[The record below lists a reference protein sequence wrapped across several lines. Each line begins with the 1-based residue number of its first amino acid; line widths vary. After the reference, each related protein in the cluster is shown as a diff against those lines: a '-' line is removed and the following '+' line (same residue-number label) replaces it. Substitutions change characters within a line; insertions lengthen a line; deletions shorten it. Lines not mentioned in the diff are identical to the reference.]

1 MIRVGDF
8 ARIAQVS
15 IRLLHYY
22 DQIGLLRPVHVD
34 HITGYRYYS
43 TEQLPRLHRILA
55 LKDLGLSL
63 DQITYLLNEAVT
75 PEEIRGILL
84 LKQAE
89 LRQRVDE
96 EQARLASVEARV
108 RYLECSDV
116 PADVEIVMK
125 RTEPLSVLSVRRAV
139 NRGESPAGLIRAG
152 VSVLRECNL
161 WQHVQSLIC
170 IYHTRYITLQ
180 YPSIQPKRLLVE
192 AVYAIDLAKVRDM
205 PHVDRQ
211 RMRAYTIP
219 NYDLVASVIHVGAD
233 NIRHLTARAV
243 WNWIEGNN
251 FRLAAPPREIYL
263 RRGNADR
270 PEDNITE
277 MQYPLE
283 QVEVRRAK

>member
-34 HITGYRYYS
+34 HATGYRYYS
-43 TEQLPRLHRILA
+43 TAQLPRLHRILA

-63 DQITYLLNEAVT
+63 DQITYLLDEAVT
-75 PEEIRGILL
+75 AEEIRGILL

-96 EQARLASVEARV
+96 EQARLASVEARM

-116 PADVEIVMK
+116 PPEVEIIMK
-125 RTEPLSVLSVRRAV
+125 RTESMSVLSVRRTV
-139 NRGESPAGLIRAG
+139 NQRESLVALIRAG
-152 VSVLRECNL
+152 ITVLRECSL
-161 WQHVQSLIC
+161 WEHVQSLMC
-170 IYHTRYITLQ
+170 IYHTRYIVHCRPTLK
-180 YPSIQPKRLLVE
+180 PKHLLVE
-192 AVYAIDLAKVRDM
+192 AVYPIDLAKVRDI
-205 PHVDRQ
+205 PRVNHQ

-243 WNWIEGNN
+243 WNWIEDNN

-263 RRGNADR
+263 RRGNPDR

-277 MQYPLE
+277 LQYPLE
-283 QVEVRRAK
+283 QIRRTK